1 MVIPE
6 RWLERCR
13 AALGCLGGGAY
24 LQPFAET
31 PVEQGQEGG
40 TGAGAGAGSCRNTL
54 GSRVAMGQKSRSAQL
69 AELQAVDDRLK
80 AQGDP
85 RAKRRLERQ
94 ARAEQPSEPKRQR
107 VRCDWR
113 QELRDDYLDARSTAC
128 QHCLTCDAEVRG
140 PQAPVSL
147 PGCRSC
153 TTSSRATATTSRQAR
168 CERHGGGRVSALWR
182 WRTTTRARRARRGRT
197 GRRCAGL
204 WWPCASRATD
214 TWRRSRGRRGASR
227 CPSG

>member
-1 MVIPE
+1 
-6 RWLERCR
+6 
-13 AALGCLGGGAY
+13 
-24 LQPFAET
+24 
-31 PVEQGQEGG
+31 
-40 TGAGAGAGSCRNTL
+40 
-54 GSRVAMGQKSRSAQL
+54 MGQKSRSAQL

-153 TTSSRATATTSRQAR
+153 TTSSRATVTTSRQAR
-168 CERHGGGRVSALWR
+168 CERHGGGQGECPLEVADHHKGPEGKARQDWAKM
-182 WRTTTRARRARRGRT
+182 RRAVVALCVSCHRHLEAFQGKTRRVPLPFGVKWNTETQRNE
-197 GRRCAGL
+197 RK
-204 WWPCASRATD
+204 
-214 TWRRSRGRRGASR
+214 RGPRGPVK
-227 CPSG
+227 CGCGVC